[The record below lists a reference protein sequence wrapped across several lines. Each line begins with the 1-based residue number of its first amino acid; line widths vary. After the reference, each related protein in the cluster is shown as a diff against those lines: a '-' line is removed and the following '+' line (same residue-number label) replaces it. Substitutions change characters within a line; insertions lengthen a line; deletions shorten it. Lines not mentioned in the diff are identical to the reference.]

1 MSIMKRKTTK
11 RKSRSKLPS
20 WNEVRIGLSQV
31 SKLRLLF
38 LLAKIYRSS
47 VVPKSV
53 KSNILSMA
61 RTGAKK
67 IKTKPRKMKIVKP
80 NRAVREM
87 YAKRTRFTRKELGLT
102 NGRKKPRSAA
112 QKRATRKLVAL
123 NRRRR

>member
-1 MSIMKRKTTK
+1 MKRKTTK

-53 KSNILSMA
+53 KTNILSMA
-61 RTGAKK
+61 KTGAKRVT
-67 IKTKPRKMKIVKP
+67 TKRK
-80 NRAVREM
+80 
-87 YAKRTRFTRKELGLT
+87 TRKT
-102 NGRKKPRSAA
+102 RTAA

-123 NRRRR
+123 NKRRRR

>member
-1 MSIMKRKTTK
+1 MKRKTTK

-61 RTGAKK
+61 KTGAKRVT
-67 IKTKPRKMKIVKP
+67 TKRK
-80 NRAVREM
+80 
-87 YAKRTRFTRKELGLT
+87 TRKT
-102 NGRKKPRSAA
+102 RTAA

>member
-1 MSIMKRKTTK
+1 MKRKTTK
-11 RKSRSKLPS
+11 RKSRSKRLPS

-61 RTGAKK
+61 KTGAKRV
-67 IKTKPRKMKIVKP
+67 ITKRK
-80 NRAVREM
+80 
-87 YAKRTRFTRKELGLT
+87 TRKT
-102 NGRKKPRSAA
+102 RSAA

>member
-1 MSIMKRKTTK
+1 MKRKTTK

-61 RTGAKK
+61 KTGAKRVT
-67 IKTKPRKMKIVKP
+67 TKRK
-80 NRAVREM
+80 
-87 YAKRTRFTRKELGLT
+87 TRKT
-102 NGRKKPRSAA
+102 RTAA
-112 QKRATRKLVAL
+112 QKRATRKLVAF

>member
-1 MSIMKRKTTK
+1 MIMKRKTTK

-61 RTGAKK
+61 KTGAKRVT
-67 IKTKPRKMKIVKP
+67 TKRK
-80 NRAVREM
+80 
-87 YAKRTRFTRKELGLT
+87 TRKT
-102 NGRKKPRSAA
+102 RTAA

>member
-1 MSIMKRKTTK
+1 MKRKTTK

-61 RTGAKK
+61 KTGAKRV
-67 IKTKPRKMKIVKP
+67 ITKRK
-80 NRAVREM
+80 VR
-87 YAKRTRFTRKELGLT
+87 KTRKT
-102 NGRKKPRSAA
+102 RTAA

-123 NRRRR
+123 NKRRRR

>member
-61 RTGAKK
+61 KTGAKRVV
-67 IKTKPRKMKIVKP
+67 TKRK
-80 NRAVREM
+80 
-87 YAKRTRFTRKELGLT
+87 TRKVRT
-102 NGRKKPRSAA
+102 AA

-123 NRRRR
+123 NKRRRR

>member
-1 MSIMKRKTTK
+1 MKRKTTK

-61 RTGAKK
+61 KTGAKRVVTK
-67 IKTKPRKMKIVKP
+67 RKVRKT
-80 NRAVREM
+80 
-87 YAKRTRFTRKELGLT
+87 
-102 NGRKKPRSAA
+102 RSAA

>member
-1 MSIMKRKTTK
+1 MKRKTTK
-11 RKSRSKLPS
+11 RKSIRRTKMPS

-61 RTGAKK
+61 KTGAKRVV
-67 IKTKPRKMKIVKP
+67 TKRK
-80 NRAVREM
+80 
-87 YAKRTRFTRKELGLT
+87 TRKVRT
-102 NGRKKPRSAA
+102 AA

>member
-1 MSIMKRKTTK
+1 MIMKRKTTK

-53 KSNILSMA
+53 KTNILSMA
-61 RTGAKK
+61 KTGAKRV
-67 IKTKPRKMKIVKP
+67 ITKRK
-80 NRAVREM
+80 
-87 YAKRTRFTRKELGLT
+87 TRKT
-102 NGRKKPRSAA
+102 RTAA

-123 NRRRR
+123 NKRRRR

>member
-1 MSIMKRKTTK
+1 MKRKTTK

-67 IKTKPRKMKIVKP
+67 VKTKRKM
-80 NRAVREM
+80 
-87 YAKRTRFTRKELGLT
+87 T
-102 NGRKKPRSAA
+102 RKKPRSAA

-123 NRRRR
+123 NKRRKR

>member
-1 MSIMKRKTTK
+1 MIMKRKTTK
-11 RKSRSKLPS
+11 RKSRSKRLPS

-61 RTGAKK
+61 RTGAKRVT
-67 IKTKPRKMKIVKP
+67 TKRK
-80 NRAVREM
+80 
-87 YAKRTRFTRKELGLT
+87 TRKT
-102 NGRKKPRSAA
+102 RTAA

-123 NRRRR
+123 NKRRRR

>member
-1 MSIMKRKTTK
+1 MIMKRKTTK

-61 RTGAKK
+61 KTGAKRVTTKRK
-67 IKTKPRKMKIVKP
+67 IRK
-80 NRAVREM
+80 
-87 YAKRTRFTRKELGLT
+87 TRKT
-102 NGRKKPRSAA
+102 RSAA

>member
-1 MSIMKRKTTK
+1 MKRKTTK

-61 RTGAKK
+61 KTGAKRV
-67 IKTKPRKMKIVKP
+67 ITKRK
-80 NRAVREM
+80 VR
-87 YAKRTRFTRKELGLT
+87 KTRKT
-102 NGRKKPRSAA
+102 RSAA

>member
-1 MSIMKRKTTK
+1 MLKRKTTK
-11 RKSRSKLPS
+11 RKSRRLPS
-20 WNEVRIGLSQV
+20 WNEVRMGLSQV

-61 RTGAKK
+61 KTGAKRV
-67 IKTKPRKMKIVKP
+67 ITKRK
-80 NRAVREM
+80 VR
-87 YAKRTRFTRKELGLT
+87 KTRKT
-102 NGRKKPRSAA
+102 RSAA

>member
-61 RTGAKK
+61 KTGAKRV
-67 IKTKPRKMKIVKP
+67 ITKRK
-80 NRAVREM
+80 
-87 YAKRTRFTRKELGLT
+87 TRKT
-102 NGRKKPRSAA
+102 RSAA

>member
-61 RTGAKK
+61 KTGAKRV
-67 IKTKPRKMKIVKP
+67 ITKRK
-80 NRAVREM
+80 VR
-87 YAKRTRFTRKELGLT
+87 KTRKT
-102 NGRKKPRSAA
+102 RTAA
-112 QKRATRKLVAL
+112 QKRATRKLVAF

>member
-1 MSIMKRKTTK
+1 MSIMKRKTMK
-11 RKSRSKLPS
+11 RKSRSKKLPS

-61 RTGAKK
+61 KTGAKRVV
-67 IKTKPRKMKIVKP
+67 TKRK
-80 NRAVREM
+80 
-87 YAKRTRFTRKELGLT
+87 TRKT
-102 NGRKKPRSAA
+102 RSAA
-112 QKRATRKLVAL
+112 QKRATRKLVAF

>member
-1 MSIMKRKTTK
+1 MKRKTTK
-11 RKSRSKLPS
+11 RKSRSKRLPS

-61 RTGAKK
+61 KTGAKRVV
-67 IKTKPRKMKIVKP
+67 TKRK
-80 NRAVREM
+80 
-87 YAKRTRFTRKELGLT
+87 TRKT
-102 NGRKKPRSAA
+102 RTAA

>member
-1 MSIMKRKTTK
+1 MKRKTTK

-61 RTGAKK
+61 KTGAKRVT
-67 IKTKPRKMKIVKP
+67 TKRK
-80 NRAVREM
+80 
-87 YAKRTRFTRKELGLT
+87 TRKT
-102 NGRKKPRSAA
+102 RTAA

-123 NRRRR
+123 NKRRRR

>member
-20 WNEVRIGLSQV
+20 LNEVRIGLSQA

-61 RTGAKK
+61 KTGAKRVV
-67 IKTKPRKMKIVKP
+67 TKRK
-80 NRAVREM
+80 
-87 YAKRTRFTRKELGLT
+87 TRKT
-102 NGRKKPRSAA
+102 RSAA
-112 QKRATRKLVAL
+112 QKRATRKLVEL